1 MSATNNTI
9 NASPVTQGDQ
19 AGLDALH
26 KMGVHSVNLNN
37 LFGGVNG
44 AITTL
49 YEEIT
54 QFSIEYGGMFLV
66 IAGIIWLISW
76 KLHFTSAAMWS
87 KRIVLGVFAG
97 EVIIILLP
105 QLFYSFVHFLDN
117 L

>member
-1 MSATNNTI
+1 MSSTNSVNT
-9 NASPVTQGDQ
+9 SPVNQGDQ
-19 AGLDALH
+19 EGLNALH
-26 KMGVHSVNLNN
+26 QMGVHSVNLNN
-37 LFGGVNG
+37 LFGSMNG

-49 YEEIT
+49 YEQIT

-66 IAGIIWLISW
+66 IAGIVWLISW
-76 KLHFTSAAMWS
+76 KLHFASAAMWA